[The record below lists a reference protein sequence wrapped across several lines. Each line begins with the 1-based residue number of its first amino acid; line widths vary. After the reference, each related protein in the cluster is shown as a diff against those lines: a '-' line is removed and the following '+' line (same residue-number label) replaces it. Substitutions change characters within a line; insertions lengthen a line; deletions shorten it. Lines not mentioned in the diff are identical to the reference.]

1 MEIRLLLLPLIPL
14 IALWGCVGA
23 WAQTPA
29 STPLYAQSADPAS
42 PDLGQIDT
50 DDFAFGLYYGLLSIE
65 DFGSVPVM
73 GARVAYH
80 ISEGIFVDLSY
91 AQAEAEKTSYELLS
105 GAAALLTEAQRDYS
119 YYNLSLG
126 YNLLAG
132 EAFVGSTRAYRSA
145 FYLLF
150 GGGNTDFGGGERFT
164 VSLGV
169 GFRLFPTDWLSVE
182 VLARDHLFEH
192 DLLGKNKTTHNLEM
206 VFGFSVLF

>member
-1 MEIRLLLLPLIPL
+1 MEIRILLLPV
-14 IALWGCVGA
+14 IALWACASA
-23 WAQTPA
+23 WAQTA
-29 STPLYAQSADPAS
+29 DSTPLYGQPVDVVS
-42 PDLGQIDT
+42 PDLGRLDT

-65 DFGSVPVM
+65 DFGSVPVV

-105 GAAALLTEAQRDYS
+105 GAAALLTDAQRDYS
-119 YYNLSLG
+119 YYNLALG

-169 GFRLFPTDWLSVE
+169 GFRLFPADWISVE

-192 DLLGKNKTTHNLEM
+192 DLLGENRTTHNVEM